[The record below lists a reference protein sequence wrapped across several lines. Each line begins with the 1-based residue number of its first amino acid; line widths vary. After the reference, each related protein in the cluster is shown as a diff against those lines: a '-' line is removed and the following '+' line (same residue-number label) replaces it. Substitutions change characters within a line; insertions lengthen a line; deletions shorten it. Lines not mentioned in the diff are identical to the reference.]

1 MKKMIFACLAL
12 AFAASVMTAAGGCR
26 AEGEIDPDG
35 NVNYVGGL
43 AR

>member
-12 AFAASVMTAAGGCR
+12 VFAASVMAGCR
-26 AEGEIDPDG
+26 AEGELDPDG
-35 NVNYVGGL
+35 DVSYTGAV